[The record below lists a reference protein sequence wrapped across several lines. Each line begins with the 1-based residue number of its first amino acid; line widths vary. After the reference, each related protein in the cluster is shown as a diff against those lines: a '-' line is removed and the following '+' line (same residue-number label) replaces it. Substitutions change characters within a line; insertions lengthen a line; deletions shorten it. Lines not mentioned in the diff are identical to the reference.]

1 MESVQ
6 ECSWELTVHCER
18 LLDQVSLV
26 NEFLPNFE
34 NMKITNYKRQHFDY
48 SNKFSAISII
58 LRHHL

>member
-6 ECSWELTVHCER
+6 ECSWELTVHSER

-48 SNKFSAISII
+48 SN
-58 LRHHL
+58 